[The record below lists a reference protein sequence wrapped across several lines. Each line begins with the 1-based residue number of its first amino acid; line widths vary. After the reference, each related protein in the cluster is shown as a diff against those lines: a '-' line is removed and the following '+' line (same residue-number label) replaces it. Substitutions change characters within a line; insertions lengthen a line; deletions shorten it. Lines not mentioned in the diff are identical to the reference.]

1 MDEKAVLQS
10 RVKNIGGFLRNREL
24 SIATGMQLV
33 SIKKKILSFFFG
45 YLRG

>member
-1 MDEKAVLQS
+1 MDQKAVLQS
-10 RVKNIGGFLRNREL
+10 RGKNIRGFLRNMEL